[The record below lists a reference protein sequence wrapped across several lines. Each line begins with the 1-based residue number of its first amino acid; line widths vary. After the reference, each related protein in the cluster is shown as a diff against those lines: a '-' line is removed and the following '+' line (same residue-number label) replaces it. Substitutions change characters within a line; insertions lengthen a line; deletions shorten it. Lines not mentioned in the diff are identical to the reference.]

1 MDLVAGNVPTGTTA
15 PIFDVMIPPQ
25 GGHGADIYRE
35 LGARNALIYSRIE
48 NDTENPD
55 FITGN
60 EIARVGLV
68 QNPKAYNA
76 STNLELDKATCYICS
91 KINWCWI

>member
-35 LGARNALIYSRIE
+35 LAQEMLLFILE
-48 NDTENPD
+48 LVHDTENPD

-76 STNLELDKATCYICS
+76 STNLELDKGPLAYAL
-91 KINWCWI
+91 

>member
-1 MDLVAGNVPTGTTA
+1 MFLTGTTA

-68 QNPKAYNA
+68 QNPKSY
-76 STNLELDKATCYICS
+76 STTSNLGLDKNTSCNLCT